1 MKESISLIG
10 MAGAGKSTLGS
21 RLAKYLGYK
30 FIDSDLLIEA
40 SHKKSLQEI
49 LNENGIKSF
58 REIEEKNLLSIN
70 FNNTVLATG
79 GSAIFSELA
88 MEHIRKESILIYIE
102 TTYEDIINRVKDF
115 SQRGFI
121 KKSHQTI
128 EEAFLERQ
136 SLYKDYADFVI
147 TNDSSIDECFDKIV
161 EIVNQ
166 NR

>member
-58 REIEEKNLLSIN
+58 
-70 FNNTVLATG
+70 
-79 GSAIFSELA
+79 
-88 MEHIRKESILIYIE
+88 
-102 TTYEDIINRVKDF
+102 
-115 SQRGFI
+115 
-121 KKSHQTI
+121 
-128 EEAFLERQ
+128 
-136 SLYKDYADFVI
+136 
-147 TNDSSIDECFDKIV
+147 
-161 EIVNQ
+161 
-166 NR
+166 